1 MSEKPFWE
9 GKTCKEMAGLHVKV
23 TYENGDVLTGVTDE
37 DGDIEYAYTLSDGS
51 VDDKFIP
58 RDFIE
63 SIELVDDPEC
73 ERIDDIGDVRVGD
86 VYVATDGNEYTVTA
100 LNKATADPP
109 LRVAVSDG
117 VCWPRRDYFAYA
129 LRPAPKLPDKP
140 GLWLDNEDCVWI
152 YGENNRLVRLI
163 GSEGWQTCYEG
174 MALGNPILRDCA
186 RSAQPRLWK
195 YESHVQ
201 RKRTF
206 YDGPEKT
213 GMGLSNGLC
222 SNHVGWSQSS
232 RTHSSGAAAQ
242 IERPEVRT
250 IACGHRVHNHVLGA
264 GLVAVVPR
272 PIRFGRNFLMDL
284 SNRAVRPPASA
295 VGRKSIA

>member
-1 MSEKPFWE
+1 MSEKPFWV

-37 DGDIEYAYTLSDGS
+37 DGDIEYAYTLSEDS

-140 GLWLDNEDCVWI
+140 GLWLDKDDNTWVI
-152 YGENNRLVRLI
+152 GEGIAQVMCI
-163 GSEGWQTCYEG
+163 GTDKWSVSRPWVSLDG
-174 MALGNPILRDCA
+174 
-186 RSAQPRLWK
+186 
-195 YESHVQ
+195 VQ
-201 RKRTF
+201 V
-206 YDGPEKT
+206 
-213 GMGLSNGLC
+213 LN
-222 SNHVGWSQSS
+222 
-232 RTHSSGAAAQ
+232 AAPF
-242 IERPEVRT
+242 RP
-250 IACGHRVHNHVLGA
+250 AK
-264 GLVAVVPR
+264 VVE
-272 PIRFGRNFLMDL
+272 
-284 SNRAVRPPASA
+284 A
-295 VGRKSIA
+295 

>member
-51 VDDKFIP
+51 VDGKFIP

-186 RSAQPRLWK
+186 P
-195 YESHVQ
+195 
-201 RKRTF
+201 F
-206 YDGPEKT
+206 
-213 GMGLSNGLC
+213 
-222 SNHVGWSQSS
+222 
-232 RTHSSGAAAQ
+232 
-242 IERPEVRT
+242 RPAKAVEV
-250 IACGHRVHNHVLGA
+250 
-264 GLVAVVPR
+264 
-272 PIRFGRNFLMDL
+272 
-284 SNRAVRPPASA
+284 
-295 VGRKSIA
+295 

>member
-140 GLWLDNEDCVWI
+140 GLWVTFSPACRGGGFLLKNPSGFSID
-152 YGENNRLVRLI
+152 RL
-163 GSEGWQTCYEG
+163 SPH
-174 MALGNPILRDCA
+174 ALWFA
-186 RSAQPRLWK
+186 RF
-195 YESHVQ
+195 
-201 RKRTF
+201 T
-206 YDGPEKT
+206 
-213 GMGLSNGLC
+213 
-222 SNHVGWSQSS
+222 S
-232 RTHSSGAAAQ
+232 RAT
-242 IERPEVRT
+242 R
-250 IACGHRVHNHVLGA
+250 
-264 GLVAVVPR
+264 
-272 PIRFGRNFLMDL
+272 
-284 SNRAVRPPASA
+284 
-295 VGRKSIA
+295 